1 MPDYQYINDQGIIVP
16 DTSNTRNEVIQEFR
30 DVFGQDLVTDPSTPQ
45 GQLITRI
52 TELRD
57 AVARNNADVANQ
69 INPALASGRFLDAL
83 VGLSGA
89 SRKPATKSIISQVTI
104 GGTPGTLIPAGSM
117 ASTNSGQVFELA
129 QSITIPSG
137 GTVDTVFVAKDTGP
151 IGAPIGTLI
160 NIESSILGWLTV
172 TNPVEATLGRDIESD
187 AALRRRRNGILATQS
202 MSITES
208 LYARLNTVNGV
219 SSFLL
224 LENPLGST
232 QTVQGISMEA
242 HSVWACID
250 GGVGG
255 DIALALFKAKTPGTV
270 WATPNTTN
278 YNVNDPISGVPYV
291 VKFARP
297 SDVILLIRVT
307 ISTSKL
313 PAQTLI
319 PEYVMNYV
327 NGLLPGDVSFTVGT
341 SVSPFEIAAAINSQE
356 PSFNIRK
363 VEISLNGSGTWSSDV
378 YAIASNQIARTQL
391 SSISVVQV

>member
-1 MPDYQYINDQGIIVP
+1 MPSYQYINDQGIILP
-16 DTSNTRNEVIQEFR
+16 DTSMTRNEVIQEFR
-30 DVFGQDLVTDPSTPQ
+30 DVFGSDLVTDPSTPQ

-129 QSITIPSG
+129 QSVTIPSG
-137 GTVDTVFVAKDTGP
+137 GTVDAAFIARDTGP

>member
-1 MPDYQYINDQGIIVP
+1 MPTYQYINDQGIIIP
-16 DTSNTRNEVIQEFR
+16 DTSTTRNEVIQEFR
-30 DVFGQDLVTDPSTPQ
+30 DVFGQDLVVDPSTPQ
-45 GQLITRI
+45 GQLITRVV
-52 TELRD
+52 ELRD
-57 AVARNNADVANQ
+57 SVARNNADVANQ

-137 GTVDTVFVAKDTGP
+137 GTIDAAFIARDTGP

-172 TNPVEATLGRDIESD
+172 TNPVEAVFGREIESD
-187 AALRRRRNGILATQS
+187 AALRRRRRGILATQT

-208 LYARLNTVNGV
+208 LYARLNTVNGI
-219 SSFLL
+219 SSFLI
-224 LENPLGST
+224 LENPMGST

-270 WATPNTTN
+270 WATPNTSN
-278 YNVNDPISGVPYV
+278 YNVNDPVTNVPYV

-327 NGLLPGDVSFTVGT
+327 NGLLPGDVSFTVGS
-341 SVSPFEIAAAINSQE
+341 SVSPFEIAAAINHQE

-363 VEISLNGSGTWSSDV
+363 VEISLNGSGTWSADV
-378 YAIASNQIARTQL
+378 YNIASNEIARTQL

>member
-1 MPDYQYINDQGIIVP
+1 MPDYQYFNDQGVIVP
-16 DTSNTRNEVIQEFR
+16 DTSTTRAEVIQEFR
-30 DVFGQDLVTDPSTPQ
+30 DVFGQDLVVDPSTPQ

-89 SRKPATKSIISQVTI
+89 YRKPATKSIISQVTL

-137 GTVDTVFVAKDTGP
+137 GTIDAAFVARDTGP
-151 IGAPIGTLI
+151 IGAPIGTLV

-187 AALRRRRNGILATQS
+187 AALRRRRNGVLATQS

-208 LYARLNTVNGV
+208 LYARLNTVSGV

-224 LENPLGST
+224 LENPMGST
-232 QTVQGISMEA
+232 QTVQGISMAA
-242 HSVWACID
+242 HSVWACVD

-278 YNVNDPISGVPYV
+278 YNVNDPITGVPYV

-297 SDVILLIRVT
+297 SDVLLLIRVT

-327 NGLLPGDVSFTVGT
+327 NGSLPGDVSFTVGT
-341 SVSPFEIAAAINSQE
+341 SVSPFEIAAAINAQE

-363 VEISLNGSGTWSSDV
+363 VEISLVGSGTWSSDV

>member
-1 MPDYQYINDQGIIVP
+1 MPTYQYINDQGIIVP

-69 INPALASGRFLDAL
+69 INPALASGIFLDAL

-137 GTVDTVFVAKDTGP
+137 GTVDAAFVARDTGP

-172 TNPVEATLGRDIESD
+172 TNPVEAVLGRDIESD
-187 AALRRRRNGILATQS
+187 SALRRRRRGILATQA

-224 LENPLGST
+224 LENPMGST
-232 QTVQGISMEA
+232 QTVHGISMEA

-250 GGVGG
+250 GGIGSE
-255 DIALALFKAKTPGTV
+255 IALALFKAKTPGTV

-278 YNVNDPISGVPYV
+278 YNVNDPITNVPYV

-297 SDVILLIRVT
+297 SDVQLLIRVT

-327 NGLLPGDVSFTVGT
+327 DGLLPGDVSFTVGT
-341 SVSPFEIAAAINSQE
+341 SVSPFEIAAAINAQE

-363 VEISLNGSGTWSSDV
+363 VEISLVGSGTWSSDV
-378 YAIASNQIARTQL
+378 YGIASNQIARTQL

>member
-1 MPDYQYINDQGIIVP
+1 MPSYQYINDQGIIVP
-16 DTSNTRNEVIQEFR
+16 DTSTTRNEVIQEFR
-30 DVFGQDLVTDPSTPQ
+30 DVFGSDLVTDPSTPQ

-137 GTVDTVFVAKDTGP
+137 GTIDAAFIARDTGP

-172 TNPVEATLGRDIESD
+172 TNPVEAVLGRDIESD
-187 AALRRRRNGILATQS
+187 AALRRRRRGILATQT

-208 LYARLNTVNGV
+208 LYARLNTVNGI
-219 SSFLL
+219 SSFLI
-224 LENPLGST
+224 LENPMGST

-255 DIALALFKAKTPGTV
+255 DIALALFKSKTPGTV

-278 YNVNDPISGVPYV
+278 YNVNDPVTNVPYV

-327 NGLLPGDVSFTVGT
+327 NGLLPGDVSFTVGS
-341 SVSPFEIAAAINSQE
+341 SVSPFEIAAAINAQE

-378 YAIASNQIARTQL
+378 YNIASNAIARTQL

>member
-1 MPDYQYINDQGIIVP
+1 MADYQYINDQGIIVP

-30 DVFGQDLVTDPSTPQ
+30 DVFGQDLVVDPSTPQ

-57 AVARNNADVANQ
+57 SVARNNADVANQ

-89 SRKPATKSIISQVTI
+89 SRKPATKSIINQVTL
-104 GGTPGTLIPAGSM
+104 GGTPGTVIPAGSM

-129 QSITIPSG
+129 QGITIPLSG
-137 GTVDTVFVAKDTGP
+137 SIDAVFVAKDTGP

-160 NIESSILGWLTV
+160 NIESSVLGWLTV
-172 TNPVEATLGRDIESD
+172 NNPVDAVLGRDIESD
-187 AALRRRRNGILATQS
+187 SALRRRRRGILATQS

-224 LENPLGST
+224 LENPMGST
-232 QTVQGISMEA
+232 QTVQGISMAA
-242 HSVWACID
+242 HSVWACVD

-278 YNVNDPISGVPYV
+278 YNVNDPVSGVSYV

-307 ISTSKL
+307 IGTSKL

-327 NGLLPGDVSFTVGT
+327 NGLLPGDTSFTVGT
-341 SVSPFEIAAAINSQE
+341 SVSPFEIAAAINAQE

-378 YAIASNQIARTQL
+378 YNIASNQIARTQL

>member
-1 MPDYQYINDQGIIVP
+1 MPSYQYINDQGIILP
-16 DTSNTRNEVIQEFR
+16 DTSMTRNEVIQEFR
-30 DVFGQDLVTDPSTPQ
+30 DVFGSDLVTDPSTPQ

-137 GTVDTVFVAKDTGP
+137 GTIDTVFVAKDTGP

>member
-1 MPDYQYINDQGIIVP
+1 MPTYQYLNDQGVIVP
-16 DTSNTRNEVIQEFR
+16 DTSTTRNEVIQEFR

-89 SRKPATKSIISQVTI
+89 ARKPATKSIISQVTI

-129 QSITIPSG
+129 QSITIPAG
-137 GTVDTVFVAKDTGP
+137 GTVDAAFVARDTGP

-172 TNPVEATLGRDIESD
+172 TNPVDAVLGRDIESD
-187 AALRRRRNGILATQS
+187 SALRRRRRGILATQT

-224 LENPLGST
+224 LENPMGST
-232 QTVQGISMEA
+232 QTVQGISMAA
-242 HSVWACID
+242 HSVWACVD
-250 GGVGG
+250 GGIGSE
-255 DIALALFKAKTPGTV
+255 IALALFKAKTPGTV

-327 NGLLPGDVSFTVGT
+327 NGSLPGDVSFTVGT
-341 SVSPFEIAAAINSQE
+341 SVSPFEIAAAINTQE

-378 YAIASNQIARTQL
+378 YNIASNQIARTQL